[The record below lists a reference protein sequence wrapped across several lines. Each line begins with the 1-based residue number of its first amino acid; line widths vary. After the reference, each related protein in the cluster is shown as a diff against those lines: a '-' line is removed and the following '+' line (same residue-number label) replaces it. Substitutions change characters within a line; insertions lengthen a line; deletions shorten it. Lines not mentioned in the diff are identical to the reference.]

1 MTPLKQFTIGKL
13 VLIALIVGVACG
25 TTQAV
30 TTSTPTASS
39 SSSPASGS
47 TSVPSI
53 TSTPAQTPVPS
64 VKLPDDARSLF
75 EAWRIIMQ
83 DFVEIEELDPRVL
96 SDGAIFGLLDV
107 LGDDPTG
114 SRVEGTGTRA
124 SVSGGEGRS
133 TIRPRAG
140 SSSSSWR

>member
-30 TTSTPTASS
+30 TTSTPTSTTSPTSS
-39 SSSPASGS
+39 SAS
-47 TSVPSI
+47 TPSI
-53 TSTPAQTPVPS
+53 ASTPAPTPVSS

-83 DFVEIEELDPRVL
+83 DFVEIEEIDPRVL
-96 SDGAIFGLLDV
+96 SDGAR
-107 LGDDPTG
+107 THEG
-114 SRVEGTGTRA
+114 STPG
-124 SVSGGEGRS
+124 
-133 TIRPRAG
+133 PQL
-140 SSSSSWR
+140 